1 MTKPRPKYQRNAIPD
16 KRLREPLYRTD
27 SAPCGKCGEAVARQ
41 SQYTLRG
48 ESHQGKVYHSHCATL
63 ILEAIDAQ
71 ESPRGGLEVE
81 YTPKPDNLVVSRNG
95 EKKLATKMAGEL
107 FHPAELSIA
116 AIADCLAHYARK
128 YGKPATHAAVNPA
141 NPLHIEGTATRR
153 TTSVLPGYLWLGR
166 EKD

>member
-48 ESHQGKVYHSHCATL
+48 ESHHGKVYHSHCATL

-71 ESPRGGLEVE
+71 ESPQHGL
-81 YTPKPDNLVVSRNG
+81 S
-95 EKKLATKMAGEL
+95 TKMAGEL

-153 TTSVLPGYLWLGR
+153 TTSVLSGYLWLGR